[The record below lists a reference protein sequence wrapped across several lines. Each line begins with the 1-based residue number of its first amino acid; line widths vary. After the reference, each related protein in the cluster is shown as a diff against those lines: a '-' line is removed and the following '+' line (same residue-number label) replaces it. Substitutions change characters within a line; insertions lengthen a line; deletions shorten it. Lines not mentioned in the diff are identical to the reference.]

1 MKEKLKERLA
11 TLSDGIIAIILTIMV
26 LELPIK
32 TINGTVDYLQLS
44 IAIGIYFVSFCF
56 VANIWYQHTVLF
68 NNLDSVTNKIVI
80 LDLILLFIL
89 SLIPTFTKLITEDTD
104 KISVTIYGILSVVIT
119 MLFNYMVD
127 TLTKTKYNSDEDVR
141 KIFTN
146 IYGRNNGIIILVYLI
161 AIILGIFYPKIAL
174 VLYFIIP
181 IKSFFNHVGENEEF
195 QNISEMSQN
204 GRSFYLQM
212 SREDQMKY
220 RSILIKYFRNLRK
233 TNNPEEQT
241 RLWNEFAQSMKQNFN
256 VSEEQLH
263 QWIDSEKR
271 RRVNY
276 RHQ

>member
-44 IAIGIYFVSFCF
+44 IAIGIYFVSFWF

-181 IKSFFNHVGENEEF
+181 IKSFFNYVGENEEF
-195 QNISEMSQN
+195 QNISEMNQN

>member
-195 QNISEMSQN
+195 QNISEMNQN

>member
-174 VLYFIIP
+174 ILYFIIP

-195 QNISEMSQN
+195 QNISEMNQN

-271 RRVNY
+271 RRANY